1 MSTEIKWV
9 PGYEGVRGNEEADE
23 AVKEA
28 ANSAGNKPNI
38 TKSTHKP
45 LKSARSVCIKWEM
58 MEDWNTSWQSHDR
71 DAKQLRQITR
81 KPNALRGSKF
91 YQAVTLIRRQTAQLA
106 QLRTAHCLLN
116 QYLYR
121 FGYADSLRC
130 ECRSGL
136 IENVEHFLLH
146 CPQYDSQHTKL
157 MREVGVCGMRME
169 KLLGRPRMVRHTLK
183 YVEETRRL
191 PF

>member
-1 MSTEIKWV
+1 
-9 PGYEGVRGNEEADE
+9 
-23 AVKEA
+23 
-28 ANSAGNKPNI
+28 
-38 TKSTHKP
+38 
-45 LKSARSVCIKWEM
+45 

-106 QLRTAHCLLN
+106 QLRTAHCSLN

-121 FGYADSLRC
+121 FGHADSPRC
-130 ECRSGL
+130 ECRSGA

-146 CPQYDSQHTKL
+146 CPRYDSQRAKL
-157 MREVGVCGMRME
+157 MREGGVCGMRME
-169 KLLGRPRMVRHTLK
+169 KLLGHPRMVQHTLK
-183 YVEETRRL
+183 YVEETGRL